1 MSKPTRQHT
10 IATAV
15 AFQGIGLHSGIECNA
30 VINPATAGDGIIFR
44 RVDVADTENQIAAA
58 PERVVRARHGTT
70 IANASGV
77 SVSTIEHIMAAL
89 ALTNIDNAIIDVDG
103 PEIPILD
110 GSAAQFV
117 QAIAEAGIAPLDA
130 VRRMAS
136 VHEPVKVTDNDR
148 SVSIE
153 PYQGRRIELEIEFE
167 DCMIG
172 RQHLSLDLDNPADL
186 VKLAT
191 ARTFCQL
198 NEVEML
204 RAAGLIQGGGLTNS
218 LVVDG
223 DRILNDGPLRDP
235 AEFALHKALD
245 LIGDLYLIGAPIEG
259 LIRAKKPGH
268 DLNTRAALALSRRV
282 FNAAPA
288 AGRDPLRASA

>member
-1 MSKPTRQHT
+1 
-10 IATAV
+10 
-15 AFQGIGLHSGIECNA
+15 
-30 VINPATAGDGIIFR
+30 
-44 RVDVADTENQIAAA
+44 
-58 PERVVRARHGTT
+58 
-70 IANASGV
+70 
-77 SVSTIEHIMAAL
+77 
-89 ALTNIDNAIIDVDG
+89 
-103 PEIPILD
+103 
-110 GSAAQFV
+110 
-117 QAIAEAGIAPLDA
+117 
-130 VRRMAS
+130 
-136 VHEPVKVTDNDR
+136 
-148 SVSIE
+148 
-153 PYQGRRIELEIEFE
+153 
-167 DCMIG
+167 MIG